1 MIVHALLMF
10 LALAA
15 GQAAQTAPATTVV
28 IVRHA
33 EAVAG
38 AGSDPVLS
46 EAGTARAA
54 ALALALK
61 DAGVQAVMTTQYQ
74 RTSLTGQAVASSTGA
89 TLVKDT
95 IAGGAAGLD
104 AYVQK
109 IAKAVQGH
117 TTGGVILVV
126 GHSNTVPALVKG
138 LSGVDVGEIAHDSY
152 DNMFIVTMTGPGAG
166 TVVRARYGA
175 R

>member
-1 MIVHALLMF
+1 MLALLM
-10 LALAA
+10 LLSLTA
-15 GQAAQTAPATTVV
+15 GPAQAAPATTVV

-33 EAVAG
+33 EAVPG

-46 EAGTARAA
+46 EAGAARAT
-54 ALALALK
+54 ALAQALK
-61 DAGVQAVMTTQYQ
+61 DAGVRAVMTTQYQ
-74 RTSLTGQAVASSTGA
+74 RTSLTGQAVASATGA
-89 TLVKDT
+89 PLITDT

-109 IAKAVQGH
+109 VVKAVQGH
-117 TTGGVILVV
+117 AAGGVILVV

-152 DNMFIVTMTGPGAG
+152 DNMFIVRMTGPGAG